1 MGELPRKYVDDRV
14 ADRFQ
19 ARRVLETLLH
29 KCGACRFFDR
39 GECNSVQLPVCFQ
52 IAVGVFESERRTTVS
67 VTEPTK
73 RGITLPWTAG
83 PDDKPLVRDLDTKEK
98 VHEMLFHERDLDTK
112 EKVHEMLFHELM
124 QNMKRIPPGIR
135 VGIEV
140 HWTTDKP
147 IPESDELVRR
157 VRAKLKERGD
167 GKAEESKAD

>member
-14 ADRFQ
+14 IDRFQ
-19 ARRVLETLLH
+19 AVRVLETLLH

-98 VHEMLFHERDLDTK
+98 VHEMLFHE
-112 EKVHEMLFHELM
+112 LM

-140 HWTTDKP
+140 HWTMDKP

-167 GKAEESKAD
+167 GEAEESKVD